1 MRLTILLSFLI
12 SFWLVVA
19 TQTPEQRKC
28 ETEISIED
36 ARLVQ
41 EQIASMNSTLRTD
54 DNARLAPIAIAWHVI
69 YTFPWGVGG
78 GNVPQQRINAGRS
91 PSLCFMATIDLDQ
104 AISALNSH
112 FAGTGISFYL
122 QSTSRHWQSAW
133 YSAGPGS
140 QAASQMKST
149 LYVGT
154 RATLNVYSVGMTSSL
169 GYSTFP
175 WDYNKAP
182 RQDGV
187 VIKHTTMPGG
197 SETNYNQ
204 GKILTHAVGHWIG
217 LYHVFEGNSCTG
229 IGDIVNDTPMQRTPS
244 YGCPTGKDSC
254 PNSPGFDS
262 IHNYMD
268 YTYDRSVK
276 LDRGATAKHLPYSC
290 QTGFTSGQ
298 MVLASKD
305 TEASTSF
312 ALSRR
317 TLRIVLSI

>member
-78 GNVPQQRINAGRS
+78 GNVPQQRINA
-91 PSLCFMATIDLDQ
+91 

-268 YTYDRSVK
+268 YTYD
-276 LDRGATAKHLPYSC
+276 SC

-298 MVLASKD
+298 MVLGR
-305 TEASTSF
+305 F
-312 ALSRR
+312 FLQGYRG
-317 TLRIVLSI
+317 IY